1 MQTVKIKAQ
10 ENTQWENIEYRP
22 SIFNQQRI
30 SWKQAVPILPKKVK
44 VQAKSRVIMHLK
56 IKCVSLI
63 LL

>member
-44 VQAKSRVIMHLK
+44 VQAKSYSSCIWKLN
-56 IKCVSLI
+56 VSA
-63 LL
+63 